1 MDPSYYSRQLYF
13 QHSLHVASVHPVSVL
28 VPEHPGEGG
37 GGGGPRVQ
45 AGQAEV
51 GGQQLRLAQ
60 QRGTPRC
67 QTSAAGK
74 HAGINIVWE
83 ELFLCSLYCSMAH
96 FYSNLEEGGL
106 NGIWVLMI
114 AQFVILILKTS

>member
-1 MDPSYYSRQLYF
+1 MDLLVEAKKTVDTVNSFIS
-13 QHSLHVASVHPVSVL
+13 SISSVHPVSVL

-67 QTSAAGK
+67 QTSAAG
-74 HAGINIVWE
+74 N
-83 ELFLCSLYCSMAH
+83 MA
-96 FYSNLEEGGL
+96 
-106 NGIWVLMI
+106 V
-114 AQFVILILKTS
+114 

>member
-1 MDPSYYSRQLYF
+1 MDPMFSSRSIIRKNSF
-13 QHSLHVASVHPVSVL
+13 ISSVSSVHPVSVL

-74 HAGINIVWE
+74 HGGINIVWE
-83 ELFLCSLYCSMAH
+83 DNIPFVFLLIVVIMPI
-96 FYSNLEEGGL
+96 GT
-106 NGIWVLMI
+106 LMKRM
-114 AQFVILILKTS
+114 LLKISGM